1 MIGCQTWRS
10 SEESAKLTEG
20 FVPQKLQTNQVLQS
34 KESPFDFISVVVVV
48 VVALMSRHAL
58 QLGASNVHTFFCQK
72 QLFPFKNGGKL
83 EGKGTMTAVT
93 GPAFLLSF
101 PPPLPAR
108 REKEDLK
115 DTSR

>member
-1 MIGCQTWRS
+1 MTGCQTLSS
-10 SEESAKLTEG
+10 SEESAKLTEA
-20 FVPQKLQTNQVLQS
+20 FVLLKLQTNQVLQS
-34 KESPFDFISVVVVV
+34 KESPFDLISVV
-48 VVALMSRHAL
+48 VVALMSRHTL

-72 QLFPFKNGGKL
+72 QLFPFKDGGKL
-83 EGKGTMTAVT
+83 EEKGTMNAVN